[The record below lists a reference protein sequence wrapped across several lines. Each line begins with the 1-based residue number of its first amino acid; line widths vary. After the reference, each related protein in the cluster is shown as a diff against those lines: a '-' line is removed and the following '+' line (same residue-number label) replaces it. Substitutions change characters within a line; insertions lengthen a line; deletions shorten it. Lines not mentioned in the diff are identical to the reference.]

1 MKELVKVI
9 EKRIFIWS
17 MAVNMVYSIAYYG
30 ESFILSY
37 FGTSPLTVDKLVFLA
52 VGFFIVRFA
61 MLITGKLGSYI
72 DSVNYNKNWNSTWTI
87 ISKIWKSSI
96 WNSIWYYEID
106 KSIDILEFNRLIN
119 SIWNHKIRITRKFE
133 RWNKLRLFLAKTL
146 ILKVKLE

>member
-72 DSVNYNKNWNSTWTI
+72 DSVNTTKTETA
-87 ISKIWKSSI
+87 
-96 WNSIWYYEID
+96 
-106 KSIDILEFNRLIN
+106 LEQLYQKYGNLVYGIAFGIM
-119 SIWNHKIRITRKFE
+119 K
-133 RWNKLRLFLAKTL
+133 
-146 ILKVKLE
+146 